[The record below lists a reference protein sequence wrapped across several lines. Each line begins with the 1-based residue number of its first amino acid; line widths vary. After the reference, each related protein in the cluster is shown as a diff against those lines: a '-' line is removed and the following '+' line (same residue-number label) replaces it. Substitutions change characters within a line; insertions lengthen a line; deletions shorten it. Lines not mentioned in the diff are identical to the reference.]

1 MVSIGVFVNL
11 LKLNKI
17 ENELEEL
24 KKDE

>member
-1 MVSIGVFVNL
+1 MISIGVFVNL